1 MGQGYLFLET
11 IRVGAFDFATI
22 DFVRQRQHNQNSS
35 GDKMAKIA
43 QARRK
48 EPIVGTA
55 LDARIRAAMGKAIR
69 EVRRHAE
76 VNKIKLAVADKKSWS
91 VPK

>member
-1 MGQGYLFLET
+1 M
-11 IRVGAFDFATI
+11 V
-22 DFVRQRQHNQNSS
+22 
-35 GDKMAKIA
+35 KITE
-43 QARRK
+43 ARRK
-48 EPIVGTA
+48 EPNVDTA

-91 VPK
+91 VSK

>member
-1 MGQGYLFLET
+1 
-11 IRVGAFDFATI
+11 
-22 DFVRQRQHNQNSS
+22 
-35 GDKMAKIA
+35 MAKIT

-91 VPK
+91 VRSQ

>member
-1 MGQGYLFLET
+1 
-11 IRVGAFDFATI
+11 
-22 DFVRQRQHNQNSS
+22 
-35 GDKMAKIA
+35 MAKIT

-48 EPIVGTA
+48 EPIVGTV

-69 EVRRHAE
+69 EVRCHAE

-91 VPK
+91 VSK